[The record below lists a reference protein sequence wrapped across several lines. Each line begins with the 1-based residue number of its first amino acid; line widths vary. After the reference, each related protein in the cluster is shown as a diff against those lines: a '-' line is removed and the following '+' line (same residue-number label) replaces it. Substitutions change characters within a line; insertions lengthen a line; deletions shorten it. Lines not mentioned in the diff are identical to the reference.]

1 MAEVV
6 DASLATLSPADIHA
20 IVAYLRS
27 IPAISTP
34 DLPSPKAAPASDMP
48 KTMATTMAT
57 GFDPRGRQVFEGACA
72 SCHGWTGVSLLTS
85 EATLTG
91 SRSVNDSTATNVA
104 QIVISGERRQTPH
117 GVVMMPAFGQAYSD
131 IEIAAVANYVT
142 ARFGA
147 KASSLTAKA
156 VAELRP

>member
-6 DASLATLSPADIHA
+6 DVSLATLSPADIHA

-34 DLPSPKAAPASDMP
+34 DLSPPKAAPASDMP
-48 KTMATTMAT
+48 KTMAT
-57 GFDPRGRQVFEGACA
+57 GFDPRGKQVFEGACA
-72 SCHGWTGVSLLTS
+72 GCHGWTGVSLLTS

-91 SRSVNDSTATNVA
+91 SRSVNDSTGTNVA

-117 GVVMMPAFGQAYSD
+117 GVVMMPAFGHAYSD